1 MLNSVRNNGLPDREF
16 RVVWLQPLAAP
27 TIIVVCGPRRMSAA
41 MSTTYD
47 TDMFEPLAIG
57 NWILK
62 ADVSDDS
69 RTRTRSGMTGVNVAR
84 DTSTLNVSAPSA
96 MTPRM
101 YQRPRG
107 GRSR

>member
-1 MLNSVRNNGLPDREF
+1 
-16 RVVWLQPLAAP
+16 
-27 TIIVVCGPRRMSAA
+27 

-69 RTRTRSGMTGVNVAR
+69 STRNSSGMIGVSVAR
-84 DTSTLNVSAPSA
+84 GTSSAEG
-96 MTPRM
+96 
-101 YQRPRG
+101 QRAERDDREDVPAAA
-107 GRSR
+107 GRKVPKQSRSV